1 MSVEFHSLD
10 LPDQDAMLHGLLNQG
25 FPESKD
31 SGLFSPEMLDWK
43 FAKSGGLMNSLVGYV
58 ENSPVSFYGVLPR
71 EYSFQGVIK
80 TAGLVVDVLSIPVM
94 RGRGLFVSSGHAV
107 MNNLEKTEISCVIGF
122 PIRPEVLPGHLKVG
136 WQVRFPMP
144 VYVYPIGARK
154 TKGWRNTCIRFLFK
168 VLYVLFS
175 PLRLAEHSEAQL
187 LDPMDFTCDPRVEN
201 FITNQSCSHNISIKK
216 SSQFLQ
222 WRLSRPDAIYK
233 CFNLGAKN
241 TSAYAICRV
250 MDFEGFQSLAI
261 LDIDG
266 SSKTTIKQLM
276 KHIIDYARSESC
288 DLIAFCTNKSN
299 FRRLGLRKLGFFNS
313 PKKFQVITRATGDS
327 DVKFTEKF
335 TRLTWID
342 SDTI

>member
-1 MSVEFHSLD
+1 LSVNFHSLD

-31 SGLFSPEMLDWK
+31 SALFSPEMLDWK

-71 EYSFQGVIK
+71 QYSFQGVVK
-80 TAGLVVDVLSIPVM
+80 TVGLVVDVLSIPAM
-94 RGRGLFVSSGHAV
+94 RGRGLFVSSGQAV
-107 MNNLEKTEISCVIGF
+107 MNKLEKTEISCVIGF

-154 TKGWRNTCIRFLFK
+154 TMGWRKTCSRFLFR
-168 VLYVLFS
+168 VMYILFT
-175 PLRLAEHSEAQL
+175 PLRFTGNSEAQVL
-187 LDPMDFTCDPRVEN
+187 NSKEFSSDPRVRK
-201 FITNQSCSHNISIKK
+201 FIESRSTTRNISIQKN
-216 SSQFLQ
+216 SQFLQ

-233 CFNLGAKN
+233 CFNLGEKD
-241 TSAYAICRV
+241 TSAYAIIRV

-261 LDIDG
+261 LDVEG
-266 SSKTTIKQLM
+266 SSKKTIKQLM
-276 KHIIDYARSESC
+276 KHVIDYARDERC

-299 FRRLGLRKLGFFNS
+299 FKRLGLRRFGFLNS
-313 PKKFQVITRATGDS
+313 PKKFQVISRATGDS

>member
-1 MSVEFHSLD
+1 MNLEFFSLD
-10 LPDQDAMLHGLLNQG
+10 LPSQNAELQGLLKQG

-31 SGLFSPEMLDWK
+31 LELFSPEMLDWK
-43 FAKSGGLMNSLVGYV
+43 FVKSNGLSNSLVGYV
-58 ENSPVSFYGVLPR
+58 DNFPVSFYGVLPR
-71 EYSFQGVIK
+71 QYSFEGVIK
-80 TAGLVVDVLSIPVM
+80 NVGLVVDVLSIPEM
-94 RGRGLFVSSGHAV
+94 RGRGLFVSSGQAV
-107 MNNLEKTEISCVIGF
+107 MNKLEESEISCVIGF

-136 WQVRFPMP
+136 WLVRFPMP

-154 TKGWRNTCIRFLFK
+154 TMGWRNTCSRFLFRIM
-168 VLYVLFS
+168 YVLFT
-175 PLRLAEHSEAQL
+175 PLRFTGDSEAQVL
-187 LDPMDFTCDPRVEN
+187 NSKEFAFDTRVRE
-201 FITNQSCSHNISIKK
+201 FIGSQSTTRNISIQKN
-216 SSQFLQ
+216 SQFLQ

-233 CFNLGAKN
+233 CFNLGEKD
-241 TSAYAICRV
+241 TSAYAVIRV

-276 KHIIDYARSESC
+276 KHVIEYARNERC
-288 DLIAFCTNKSN
+288 DLVAFCTNKSN
-299 FRRLGLRKLGFFNS
+299 FRRLGLRRIGFLNS

-327 DVKFTEKF
+327 SVRFTEKF